1 MIDTQLLGG
10 LPRIEDPDPRV
21 EEAINELPYAAEDRE
36 LAVALARR
44 ALRVDAACAEA
55 LLVLAEHAPT
65 AVERIAI
72 LKEGLAVHR
81 RQVAAGQ
88 AEEITSSQDPGA
100 KSVLAALSML
110 GDELVEVGDREGA
123 MACLR
128 LVVELD
134 VDDRLGCRMALEE
147 LEGAGRRRSVW
158 GR

>member
-10 LPRIEDPDPRV
+10 LPRIHDPDPRV
-21 EEAINELPYAAEDRE
+21 EEATSELPFAVDDRDI
-36 LAVALARR
+36 AVAWARR
-44 ALRVDAACAEA
+44 ALRIDPACQEA
-55 LLVLAEHAPT
+55 LLALAEHAPT
-65 AVERIAI
+65 PIERVAL
-72 LKEGLAVHR
+72 LKELVAVYK

-88 AEEITSSQDPGA
+88 VAEITSNRHPGA
-100 KSVLAALSML
+100 KVVLAALSML

-134 VDDRLGCRMALEE
+134 VDDRFGCRMALEE
-147 LEGAGRRRSVW
+147 LEGVGRRRSVW

>member
-21 EEAINELPYAAEDRE
+21 VEATNELPFAAEDRE

-44 ALRVDAACAEA
+44 ALRIDPACAEA
-55 LLVLAEHAPT
+55 LLVLAEHAVT
-65 AVERIAI
+65 ATERVALLKEVIAI
-72 LKEGLAVHR
+72 HK

-88 AEEITSSQDPGA
+88 VEEIMSNRHPGA
-100 KSVLAALSML
+100 RNVMAALAIL

-128 LVVELD
+128 AVVGLD
-134 VDDRLGCRMALEE
+134 EDDRLGCRMALEE
-147 LEGAGRRRSVW
+147 LEGVGRRRSVW

>member
-10 LPRIEDPDPRV
+10 LPRTEDPDPRV
-21 EEAINELPYAAEDRE
+21 MEAVDELPYAAEDRD

-44 ALRVDAACAEA
+44 ALRIDPARVEA
-55 LLVLAEHAPT
+55 LLVLAEHALT

-72 LKEGLAVHR
+72 LKEVLAVYR

-88 AEEITSSQDPGA
+88 VGEITSNRDPGA

-128 LVVELD
+128 IVVELD
-134 VDDRLGCRMALEE
+134 VDDRLGCRAALEE
-147 LEGAGRRRSVW
+147 LEGEGRRRSVW

>member
-10 LPRIEDPDPRV
+10 LPRIEDPDPRA

-44 ALRVDAACAEA
+44 ALRIDPACVEA
-55 LLVLAEHAPT
+55 LLVLGEHAAT
-65 AVERIAI
+65 AIERIAI
-72 LKEGLAVHR
+72 LKEVLAIHQ

-88 AEEITSSQDPGA
+88 VEEITSSRDQGA

-110 GDELVEVGDREGA
+110 GDELLEVGNREGA
-123 MACLR
+123 KACLQI
-128 LVVELD
+128 VVELD
-134 VDDRLGCRMALEE
+134 VDDRLGCRAALEE
-147 LEGAGRRRSVW
+147 LEGVGRRRSVW